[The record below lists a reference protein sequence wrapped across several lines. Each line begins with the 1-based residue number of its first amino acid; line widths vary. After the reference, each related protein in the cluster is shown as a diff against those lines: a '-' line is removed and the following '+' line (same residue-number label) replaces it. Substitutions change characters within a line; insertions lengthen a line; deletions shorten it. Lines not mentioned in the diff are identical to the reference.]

1 MTTKYKH
8 ILEGLPEY
16 QQNIWLKTFN
26 KAIESNTENN
36 SINLANETVKASE
49 SFYYAISLSEE
60 KNNKIEIMR
69 TGKWKHNIYGLF
81 EITNNTID
89 NIITNF
95 KNKVRGI
102 DISFDLEHG
111 ETANKGEAV
120 CWVKNLVKQG
130 NSLLAEVEWTKFGKE
145 KIKEKSFKYFSPE
158 FKFVYTD
165 SETGKTYNNVLLG
178 GGLTNRPFIKN
189 MSPIM
194 LSETIQNEYNS
205 EFNSPCILVNN
216 NNKEDIEMNK
226 ELLKALKLSEE
237 ATNEEISIAVN
248 NLIEISKKLSETET
262 ELTTLKAEKSI
273 KDTEIESLK
282 AEKLSL
288 STKLSETIA
297 NKSTAE
303 QENIALKESVEAIQ
317 LKLKESD
324 WESLKTI
331 ALNEGK
337 LTPAMVD
344 VFKLQY
350 MSNPE
355 ATKQLMDCLQPVVKL
370 GEQGSSNGQNEVSHV
385 ALFNKE
391 VKDNM
396 IKEKLDY
403 EQALIFTEKNNPS
416 LFRLADDE
424 RKGY

>member
-1 MTTKYKH
+1 MKTKIKD
-8 ILEGLPEY
+8 IIDGLPEY
-16 QQNIWLKTFN
+16 QKDIWLKTFN
-26 KAIESNTENN
+26 KSIESNTEKN
-36 SINLANETVKASE
+36 SISIANETVKASE
-49 SFYYAISLSEE
+49 TFYYTISLSEE

-111 ETANKGEAV
+111 DTAHKGEAV
-120 CWVKNLVKQG
+120 CWVKNLIKKG

-165 SETGKTYNNVLLG
+165 SETGKIYNNVLLG

-194 LSETIQNEYNS
+194 LSETIQS
-205 EFNSPCILVNN
+205 EFNSPCILVK
-216 NNKEDIEMNK
+216 NKEDIEMNK

-237 ATNEEISIAVN
+237 ATNEEISNAIN
-248 NLIEISKKLSETET
+248 NLIETSNKLSEIET
-262 ELTTLKAEKSI
+262 ELTTLKAEKAI
-273 KDTEIESLK
+273 KETEITTLK
-282 AEKLSL
+282 ADKLSL
-288 STKLSETIA
+288 STKLSETLA

-324 WESLKTI
+324 WESIKTI

-344 VFKLQY
+344 VFKTQY
-350 MSNPE
+350 MVNPE
-355 ATKQLMDCLQPVVKL
+355 ATKQLIDCLQPVVALNEK
-370 GEQGSSNGQNEVSHV
+370 GSSNGNDEVSHLE
-385 ALFNKE
+385 LFNKE
-391 VKDNM
+391 VKENM

-403 EQALIFTEKNNPS
+403 EKALIFTEKNNPS
-416 LFRLADDE
+416 LFKLADNE